1 MWLDLENDKHL
12 HILNDSRSIIT
23 MIKKRCGCKVEKI
36 DHVVVAYGLKISI
49 FTVIKNVSWTVLH
62 RTCTTDMLIG
72 VL

>member
-1 MWLDLENDKHL
+1 
-12 HILNDSRSIIT
+12 